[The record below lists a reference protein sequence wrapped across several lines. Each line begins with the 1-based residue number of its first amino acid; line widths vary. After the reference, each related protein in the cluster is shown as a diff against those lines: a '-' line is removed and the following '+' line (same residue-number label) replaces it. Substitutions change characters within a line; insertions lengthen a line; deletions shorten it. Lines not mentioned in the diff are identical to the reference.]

1 MRFFNRRRHPSH
13 RILKGADI
21 VQSAEEKVRKYI
33 TENRIRGTRL
43 LQKLVQEPS
52 TRGNESGAQAV
63 IIEKCR
69 ELGLEMDIWEIGGE
83 GLSAHEAF
91 CSDRKDF
98 RGNPNAVGI
107 LRGTG
112 GGKSMILNGHI
123 DVVPAGDYNDWDRDP
138 FSGHIECGK
147 LYGRGST
154 DMKGGTASLLM
165 AMEAIKN
172 SGIKLKGDVIFQ
184 SVIEEES
191 GGAGTLAA
199 VLREYKADGAII
211 PEPTNLKLFPKQQG
225 SMWFR
230 ISVKGKGAHGGT
242 RYEGVNAIE
251 KAMLVIDR
259 LRKLE
264 SDRNARISDPFFK
277 SIPIPI
283 PINIGKIHAGDWP
296 SSVPDLAI
304 IEGRMGVAPNET
316 QENAK
321 LEMLNAINHLCEE
334 DLWLKE
340 NSPLLEWF
348 GASWLPGDLDPEHEL
363 IEVLSESFI
372 NVKDSSPL
380 IEASPWA
387 TDGGILSKV
396 GGVPVV
402 VFGPGVTE
410 TAHQANEYIRLED
423 VFEAAEIIAL
433 SLLRW
438 CGISEWK

>member
-1 MRFFNRRRHPSH
+1 MH
-13 RILKGADI
+13 
-21 VQSAEEKVRKYI
+21 SAEEKVRNYI

-63 IIEKCR
+63 IVEKCR

-83 GLSAHEAF
+83 GLLAHEAF

-123 DVVPAGDYNDWDRDP
+123 DVVPAGDNNDWDLDP

-211 PEPTNLKLFPKQQG
+211 PEPTNMKLFPKQQG

-230 ISVKGKGAHGGT
+230 VSVKGKGAHGGT

-264 SDRNARISDPFFK
+264 SDRNARITDPFFK

-340 NSPLLEWF
+340 NSPVLEWF

-372 NVKDSSPL
+372 NVKNSSPL

-387 TDGGILSKV
+387 TDGGVLSKV

-423 VFEAAEIIAL
+423 VFDAAEIIAL
-433 SLLRW
+433 SLLKW
-438 CGISEWK
+438 CGVSERK

>member
-1 MRFFNRRRHPSH
+1 M
-13 RILKGADI
+13 
-21 VQSAEEKVRKYI
+21 QTAEEKVRQYI
-33 TENRIRGTRL
+33 KENRIKGTRL
-43 LQKLVQEPS
+43 LQKMVQEPS
-52 TRGNESGAQAV
+52 TRGEESGAQAV
-63 IIEKCR
+63 VIEKCR
-69 ELGLEMDIWEIGGE
+69 ELGFEMDIWEIGND
-83 GLSAHEAF
+83 GLAGHPAF
-91 CSDRKDF
+91 CSDRSNFK
-98 RGNPNAVGI
+98 GNPNAVGI
-107 LRGTG
+107 MRGTG

-123 DVVPAGDYNDWDRDP
+123 DVVPAGDVKDWDRDP
-138 FSGHIECGK
+138 YSGYIESGK

-165 AMEAIKN
+165 AIEAIKN

-191 GGAGTLAA
+191 GGAGSLAT
-199 VLREYKADGAII
+199 VLRGYKADAAII
-211 PEPTNLKLFPKQQG
+211 PEPTNMKLFPKQQG

-264 SDRNARISDPFFK
+264 MERNERITDPFFD

-283 PINIGKIHAGDWP
+283 PINIGKIQAGDWP

-316 QENAK
+316 QEEAK
-321 LEMLNAINHLCEE
+321 REMAEALSQISNTDSWLE
-334 DLWLKE
+334 E
-340 NSPLLEWF
+340 NNPVLEWF

-363 IEVLSESFI
+363 IKVLSESYKG
-372 NVKDSSPL
+372 VKERVPL

-396 GGVPVV
+396 GGIPVV

-423 VFEAAEIIAL
+423 VFESAEIIAL
-433 SLLRW
+433 TLLKW
-438 CGISEWK
+438 CEISE

>member
-1 MRFFNRRRHPSH
+1 MQN
-13 RILKGADI
+13 
-21 VQSAEEKVRKYI
+21 AEQKVRSYI
-33 TENRIRGTRL
+33 TENRIKGTRL

-52 TRGNESGAQAV
+52 VRGNESGAQAV

-69 ELGLEMDIWEIGGE
+69 ELGLEMDIWEIGGD
-83 GLSAHEAF
+83 GLSGHPAF

-107 LRGTG
+107 MRGTG

-123 DVVPAGDYNDWDRDP
+123 DVVPAGNHNDWKKEP
-138 FSGHIECGK
+138 FSGHIESGK

-165 AMEAIKN
+165 AIEAIKN

-191 GGAGTLAA
+191 GGAGSLAA
-199 VLREYKADGAII
+199 VLRGYKADGAII
-211 PEPTNLKLFPKQQG
+211 PEPTNMKMFPKQQG

-259 LRKLE
+259 LRVLE
-264 SDRNARISDPFFK
+264 TIRNERITDPFFD

-283 PINIGKIHAGDWP
+283 PINIGKLHSGDWP

-304 IEGRMGVAPNET
+304 IEGRMGVAPNENQDHAR
-316 QENAK
+316 QEL
-321 LEMLNAINHLCEE
+321 LEALISLGKEDSWLSEHLPE
-334 DLWLKE
+334 
-340 NSPLLEWF
+340 LEWF
-348 GASWLPGDLDPEHEL
+348 GASWLPGDLDPDHEL
-363 IEVLSESFI
+363 IRILSESFQA
-372 NVKDSSPL
+372 VKDRSPL
-380 IEASPWA
+380 VEASPWA

-396 GGVPVV
+396 GGIPVV

-410 TAHQANEYIRLED
+410 TAHQANEYIKLED

-433 SLLRW
+433 SLLKW
-438 CGISEWK
+438 CGTSE

>member
-1 MRFFNRRRHPSH
+1 LTS
-13 RILKGADI
+13 KGADI
-21 VQSAEEKVRKYI
+21 VQSDEQKVRNYI
-33 TENRIRGTRL
+33 KENRIRGTRL

-52 TRGNESGAQAV
+52 TRGDESGAQAV

-69 ELGLEMDIWEIGGE
+69 ELGLEMDIWEIGDN
-83 GLSAHEAF
+83 GLTVHPAF
-91 CSDRKDF
+91 CSDRKNF
-98 RGNPNAVGI
+98 NGNPNAVGI
-107 LRGTG
+107 MRGTG

-123 DVVPAGDYNDWDRDP
+123 DVVPAGDQKDWDRDP

-147 LYGRGST
+147 LFGRGST
-154 DMKGGTASLLM
+154 DMKGGTTSLLM

-199 VLREYKADGAII
+199 VLRGYKADAAII
-211 PEPTNLKLFPKQQG
+211 PEPTNMKLFPKQQG

-251 KAMLVIDR
+251 KAMLVIER
-259 LRKLE
+259 LRGLE
-264 SDRNARISDPFFK
+264 TQRNERITDPFFD

-304 IEGRMGVAPNET
+304 IEGRMGVAPHET
-316 QENAK
+316 QGEARDEMYEAIVDVCNA
-321 LEMLNAINHLCEE
+321 
-334 DLWLKE
+334 DPWLKE
-340 NSPLLEWF
+340 NIPLLEWF

-363 IEVLSESFI
+363 IQVLTESFI
-372 NVKDSSPL
+372 DVKEQSPL

-410 TAHQANEYIRLED
+410 TAHQANEYIKLED
-423 VFEAAEIIAL
+423 VFEAAEIIAFA
-433 SLLRW
+433 LLKW
-438 CGISEWK
+438 CEVSD